1 MSTPSDS
8 ETPAPVQRWD
18 RRVGLPAWV
27 IIAAVLVAGAV
38 GTSLVVGLQYARG
51 AIYESEEWRAGGC
64 LHRLGGSDSGEASSY
79 IVAGCK
85 GDGADVRILQMLR
98 GAGAR
103 PADCPADT
111 DEVAR
116 SGDDPNTGACV
127 RRLKGDH
134 PGAAGQGGG
143 VVRDGDCWSESAPG
157 EVACAAGGWTARV
170 VGRAAVPDQCPAG
183 RTFDSGRLAQ
193 PSAQPVLCFGRGGR
207 VLGTGDCVRDP
218 HLPGTRDAGTRVPH
232 AAPCGGRKA
241 WAKITGVADTTAACR
256 ATGANGLVK
265 VRLQYKRLLCV
276 RKP

>member
-1 MSTPSDS
+1 
-8 ETPAPVQRWD
+8 
-18 RRVGLPAWV
+18 VGLPAWV

-64 LHRLGGSDSGEASSY
+64 LHRLSSSAPDDPGSY
-79 IVAGCK
+79 IVAGCNT
-85 GDGADVRILQMLR
+85 GGADVRIVQMLR
-98 GAGAR
+98 GSSTRA
-103 PADCPADT
+103 ADCPANT

-116 SGDDPNTGACV
+116 SGDDPNTAACV

-134 PGAAGQGGG
+134 PGDAGKGGG

-157 EVACAAGGWTARV
+157 EVACAATGWTARV
-170 VGRAAVPDQCPAG
+170 VGRAAVKTQCPAG
-183 RTFDSGRLAQ
+183 RTFDVGRLPD
-193 PSAQPVLCFGRGGR
+193 PSARPVLCFGRGGR

-218 HLPGTRDAGTRVPH
+218 HMPGTRDARTRVPR
-232 AAPCGGRKA
+232 AVPCGGRKA
-241 WAKITGVADTTAACR
+241 WATITGVADTTAACK

-265 VRLQYKRLLCV
+265 VRLQYKRMLCV